1 VLLQHRCTRTPHI
14 GDVLCCVL
22 QTYVGIVA
30 TMVCCYEAMLEKQL
44 LPDWGFDWPGLAVST
59 TGVYS
64 LSTFALSLLL
74 VFRTNSSYQ
83 RYGVDRAAGRR
94 NVLRALEKLRSL
106 ILAAPHAE
114 ALHVVRSSLA
124 AQQVRV

>member
-1 VLLQHRCTRTPHI
+1 MTRALLQA
-14 GDVLCCVL
+14 
-22 QTYVGIVA
+22 YVGIVA
-30 TMVCCYEAMLEKQL
+30 TLVCCYEALLERDM

-83 RYGVDRAAGRR
+83 R
-94 NVLRALEKLRSL
+94 
-106 ILAAPHAE
+106 
-114 ALHVVRSSLA
+114 
-124 AQQVRV
+124 

>member
-1 VLLQHRCTRTPHI
+1 MVCCYESLLKFH
-14 GDVLCCVL
+14 LLLLLLLLLLL

-30 TMVCCYEAMLEKQL
+30 TMVCCYESLLQDKL

-83 RYGVDRAAGRR
+83 RCVCL
-94 NVLRALEKLRSL
+94 LRDDGPESQLLG
-106 ILAAPHAE
+106 PH
-114 ALHVVRSSLA
+114 
-124 AQQVRV
+124 

>member
-1 VLLQHRCTRTPHI
+1 
-14 GDVLCCVL
+14 
-22 QTYVGIVA
+22 VA
-30 TMVCCYEAMLEKQL
+30 TIVCCYEALLEKQL

-83 RYGVDRAAGRR
+83 RCVDKCCCAV
-94 NVLRALEKLRSL
+94 NVMNGT
-106 ILAAPHAE
+106 HT
-114 ALHVVRSSLA
+114 
-124 AQQVRV
+124 

>member
-1 VLLQHRCTRTPHI
+1 MKLYVNGCFAPVLLCA
-14 GDVLCCVL
+14 L
-22 QTYVGIVA
+22 QTYVGTVA
-30 TMVCCYEAMLEKQL
+30 TMVCFYEDMNMKHL

-83 RYGVDRAAGRR
+83 R
-94 NVLRALEKLRSL
+94 
-106 ILAAPHAE
+106 
-114 ALHVVRSSLA
+114 
-124 AQQVRV
+124 

>member
-1 VLLQHRCTRTPHI
+1 VCAAAGARLRLQ
-14 GDVLCCVL
+14 LCCAVL

-30 TMVCCYEAMLEKQL
+30 TMVCCYEAMLEKHL

-83 RYGVDRAAGRR
+83 RCVC
-94 NVLRALEKLRSL
+94 NLRCVSY
-106 ILAAPHAE
+106 I
-114 ALHVVRSSLA
+114 
-124 AQQVRV
+124 